1 MMRAAAHLPG
11 SFPAEQQ
18 ANGPGEYHAA
28 ARRYKDRGR
37 AVSIVDISKRK
48 EFVNGRRRVEDTMR
62 RADAWIGWWVLVFL
76 VSIGTAR
83 AEDPRLSLFERYN
96 RASTGDEVKP
106 LVSGTLAR
114 QYGVLASKEEELRRV
129 LKAQQFASYRAR
141 VVELDDKTTF
151 LVVEDGRS
159 ASGGRAEA
167 QAYLLSKGA
176 GGVGT
181 LPERFLAPSVIRTL
195 WGARLAPAQCDHA
208 AQCSTDGQR
217 VGPRCGPAG
226 RRQGDIR

>member
-1 MMRAAAHLPG
+1 
-11 SFPAEQQ
+11 
-18 ANGPGEYHAA
+18 
-28 ARRYKDRGR
+28 
-37 AVSIVDISKRK
+37 
-48 EFVNGRRRVEDTMR
+48 MR
-62 RADAWIGWWVLVFL
+62 RADAWMAWWVLVFL

-96 RASTGDEVKP
+96 RASSGDEVKP
-106 LVSGTLAR
+106 LVSGMLAR

-167 QAYLLSKGA
+167 QAYPLSQGA
-176 GGVGT
+176 GGGWA
-181 LPERFLAPSVIRTL
+181 LADRFLAPAIIKTP
-195 WGARLAPAQCDHA
+195 WTATFPPAQFNQA
-208 AQCSTDGQR
+208 A
-217 VGPRCGPAG
+217 
-226 RRQGDIR
+226 